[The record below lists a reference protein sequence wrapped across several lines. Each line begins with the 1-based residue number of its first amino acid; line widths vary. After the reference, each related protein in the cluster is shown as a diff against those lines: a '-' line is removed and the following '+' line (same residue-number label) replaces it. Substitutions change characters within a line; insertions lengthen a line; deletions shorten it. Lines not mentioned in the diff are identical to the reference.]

1 MTADPGSM
9 LGAPIAVPRVLVV
22 DDSEINLKLMEVY
35 LRQGG
40 YEVLLASDG
49 VVALEI
55 AKTQQPQLILLDVR
69 MPGMDGYAVCEKLKS
84 SQLTKDIPVIF
95 ITADTNDDSESQA
108 FAAGGADFIPRPVKR
123 AVALARVKAHIDAYA
138 QRRSLEGMFRDVL
151 EFAPDAF
158 VLTDARGLIVQF
170 NACAER
176 LFGYERQ
183 ELLGTPL
190 ERLVSQCLQGGQSS
204 TQCHRKD
211 GTLFPAEVSFA
222 PLQTNR
228 GILNMAVIRDVTV
241 RQQFENDLQTSRQQ
255 LRELAAKREA
265 TREAE
270 RKHIAREVHDELGQ
284 ILTALRIDLSVL
296 KIQLA
301 NDNPL
306 MEHRLQNMKDLVDQG
321 IHAVRNV
328 AVSLRPSAL
337 DMGLVP
343 AIEWLCDHHA
353 KHSGAKF
360 EFRPAEDNVAID
372 EVRAVIIFRIV
383 QESLT
388 NVARYAKASRVTVT
402 VERRQNE
409 LYVMVKDDGQGF
421 DVETIGQTKSF
432 GLLGMRERAIALGG
446 VLEVDSTVGH
456 GTQIV
461 VKIPVDTIQKQEVP

>member
-1 MTADPGSM
+1 M
-9 LGAPIAVPRVLVV
+9 LGVSSFVPRVLVV
-22 DDSEINLKLMEVY
+22 DDSEINRKLMGIY

-40 YEVLLASDG
+40 YEVVLAADG
-49 VVALEI
+49 ETALEI
-55 AKTQQPQLILLDVR
+55 VKTQPPQLILLDVR

-84 SQLTKDIPVIF
+84 DEVTKDIPVIF
-95 ITADTNDDSESQA
+95 ITADTHDESESQA

-183 ELLGTPL
+183 ELLDTPL
-190 ERLVSQCLQGGQSS
+190 ARLVSQNLQDGQSS
-204 TQCHRKD
+204 AQCHRKD
-211 GTLFPAEVSFA
+211 GALFPAEVSLA
-222 PLQTNR
+222 PLQTHR
-228 GILNMAVIRDVTV
+228 GILNMAVIRDVSV
-241 RQQFENDLQTSRQQ
+241 RKKFENDLQASRQQ
-255 LRELAAKREA
+255 LRELAANREA

-301 NDNPL
+301 NDNPA
-306 MEHRLQNMKDLVDQG
+306 METRLQNMKDLVDQG

-353 KHSGAKF
+353 KHGGTKF
-360 EFRPAEDNVAID
+360 EFRPAEDHVAID

-388 NVARYAKASRVTVT
+388 NVARYAKATRVLVT
-402 VERRQNE
+402 VERGQNE
-409 LYVMVKDDGQGF
+409 LVVMVKDDGQGF
-421 DVETIGQTKSF
+421 DVDTIGRTKTF

-446 VLEVDSTVGH
+446 VMEVDSSVGS

-461 VKIPVDTIQKQEVP
+461 VKIPLNSVQGQEIP